1 MFLIDIFLFMSI
13 DFWFLIEGVN
23 NKIILFDDKMI
34 WIGYG
39 NINIYIWVVLVSY
52 RKYIFFSENFGNCM
66 FMLFWELNS
75 LILLYLNIE
84 CSYII
89 FVIS

>member
-23 NKIILFDDKMI
+23 NKIILLDDKMI

-39 NINIYIWVVLVSY
+39 NINIYIWVVLV
-52 RKYIFFSENFGNCM
+52 K
-66 FMLFWELNS
+66 L
-75 LILLYLNIE
+75 
-84 CSYII
+84 
-89 FVIS
+89 